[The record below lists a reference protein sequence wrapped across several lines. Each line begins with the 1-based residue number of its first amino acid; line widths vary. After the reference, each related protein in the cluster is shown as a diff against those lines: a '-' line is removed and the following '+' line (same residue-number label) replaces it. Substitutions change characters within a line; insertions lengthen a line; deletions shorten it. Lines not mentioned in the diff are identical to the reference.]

1 MVGDNLVLGD
11 DILIRGTAS
20 EVLGMNS
27 ETAFRNT
34 VRDSKMVTSAMN
46 YIVVL
51 AIF

>member
-1 MVGDNLVLGD
+1 MVGDNLVLG

-34 VRDSKMVTSAMN
+34 VRDSKMVTSA
-46 YIVVL
+46 IGRK
-51 AIF
+51 